1 MDETKSQGCEEE
13 LRNQRVLPFS
23 FACRFQHSI
32 VATVALSSASFSL
45 GATAAQP

>member
-1 MDETKSQGCEEE
+1 MMDETKGQGCEEE
-13 LRNQRVLPFS
+13 LRNRVLQFS

-45 GATAAQP
+45 GATGAQP